1 MWLRCPSCSATCAYV
16 AVLRQ
21 VIDVDRSNWDTRRM
35 SVRSDQKNRGEL
47 TIEQEEELKKKIADT
62 SWMIDKDKQ
71 QIQQTQDKVAAYEY
85 EFKKIQ
91 VRGHAMRT
99 CPAGQPHKLTR
110 RMRPESRGLTSW

>member
-1 MWLRCPSCSATCAYV
+1 MWLRCPSCSAACAYV

-91 VRGHAMRT
+91 VRGHAMLT
-99 CPAGQPHKLTR
+99 CPAGWPHKLTR